1 MRKQPRGLVCGLARQ
16 MRRVPTSAEREVWE
30 ILRNRRCLGFKF
42 RRQVVVGGMI
52 VDFYCARP
60 RIVLEIDGAAHES
73 TAAKERDL
81 ARDRL
86 LEARGIRVVRLR
98 NEEANQTNIQNALR
112 ALLPAPPSPHGGE
125 GDRG

>member
-16 MRRVPTSAEREVWE
+16 MRRIPTSAEREVWG
-30 ILRNRRCLGFKF
+30 ILRNRRCLGLKF
-42 RRQVVVGGMI
+42 RRQVVVDGMI

-60 RIVLEIDGAAHES
+60 RIVLELDGAVHES
-73 TAAKERDL
+73 TATKERDL

-98 NEEANQTNIQNALR
+98 NEEANQSTIQSALR
-112 ALLPAPPSPHGGE
+112 ALLLRSPSPNGGE